1 MDQTDQHN
9 LQSPQF
15 ISSQLYKKITHVLL
29 SLSVVF
35 SFFLSN
41 SSWYTLFLHSFNFH
55 FSTFPFQLLTH
66 TMDKNCI
73 FLICN
78 GIVMLLAKTSGLI
91 HSSPASN
98 HLNNQLLKKIGDGD
112 VLQLSLETKDSLLE
126 KQVSVETLQ
135 QQQEEEDSMEGESE
149 EDLNVEGQ
157 EQEARNGFLITV
169 GGEDE
174 ENEKD
179 LSTVNN
185 GFAIEEEEEEEEE
198 EDGLLSREELNKKC
212 DDFIRRMKEEIRIGA
227 QQQQLVM
234 A

>member
-1 MDQTDQHN
+1 MDQTDQHHN
-9 LQSPQF
+9 QQSLTQF
-15 ISSQLYKKITHVLL
+15 VSSQLYKKITHVLL

-91 HSSPASN
+91 HSSPASD

-112 VLQLSLETKDSLLE
+112 VLQLLLETKDSLLE
-126 KQVSVETLQ
+126 KQVSVETLH

-149 EDLNVEGQ
+149 EDLNLNVEGE

-179 LSTVNN
+179 LSTINN
-185 GFAIEEEEEEEEE
+185 GFAIEEEE